1 MARVGQVKSSAGE
14 RLSDRIAIGVL
25 TRAFPP
31 ELVDEVIAET
41 GRVEQRSRLL

>member
-1 MARVGQVKSSAGE
+1 M
-14 RLSDRIAIGVL
+14 L